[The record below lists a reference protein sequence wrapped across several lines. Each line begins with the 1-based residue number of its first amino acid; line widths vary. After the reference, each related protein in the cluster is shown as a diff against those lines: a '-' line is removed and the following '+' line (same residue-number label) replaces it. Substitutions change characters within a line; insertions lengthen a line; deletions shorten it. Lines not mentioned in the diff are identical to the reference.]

1 MLFGLRSTFLFCQV
15 LYQVVCF
22 AEAFGKSGQS
32 EMSNIVAEAVASTM
46 KDRPKS
52 SNEQYVNMMTGK
64 THVVSYPCNMH
75 YFPLIFLWFIYQN
88 VDNS

>member
-1 MLFGLRSTFLFCQV
+1 MLFGLRSTLLFCQV

-22 AEAFGKSGQS
+22 ADAFGKSGHS

-52 SNEQYVNMMTGK
+52 SHGQYVNVMAGK
-64 THVVSYPCNMH
+64 THVVKPKTIKLPFGDDRLSR
-75 YFPLIFLWFIYQN
+75 QERGSG
-88 VDNS
+88 V